1 MEEWDDFRYIDASVS
16 TGSLASS
23 EKSLLTR
30 SSESSSIVDGVQGGT
45 SKKHK
50 SSGLKLDGI
59 ELIRLQNGQN
69 SAAAAVKK
77 VKWNLDLI
85 VCSKPVYSFLIL
97 QVNIFV
103 GKIRIKVNI
112 FLQN

>member
-1 MEEWDDFRYIDASVS
+1 MEEWDDYRYIDASVS

-50 SSGLKLDGI
+50 SSSLKLDGI
-59 ELIRLQNGQN
+59 ELITLQNGQN
-69 SAAAAVKK
+69 CAAAAVKK

-85 VCSKPVYSFLIL
+85 FCSKYVMLLLIL
-97 QVNIFV
+97 EFYNFLD
-103 GKIRIKVNI
+103 GKMV
-112 FLQN
+112 L